1 MKENENEYI
10 RGQTRQIRMIFG
22 RNLKRLREKAKF
34 SQVDLALESG
44 ITHNFI
50 NDIEHAKRGVSL
62 DTIAKLSEAL
72 DVSPHAF
79 FIVDEDLLEK
89 ELTPYPEHIDTLL
102 KAVEDF
108 RSHYE

>member
-1 MKENENEYI
+1 MDNEQYEKPKQHI
-10 RGQTRQIRMIFG
+10 RLIFS

-34 SQVDLALESG
+34 SQIELAMESG

-62 DTIAKLSEAL
+62 DTIEKLAQAL
-72 DVSPHAF
+72 DVSPHTF
-79 FIVDEDLLEK
+79 FIEDKEALEK
-89 ELTPYPEHIDTLL
+89 DLSPYPEHIDSLI

>member
-1 MKENENEYI
+1 
-10 RGQTRQIRMIFG
+10 
-22 RNLKRLREKAKF
+22 LKRLREKAKF
-34 SQVDLALESG
+34 SQIELALESG

-62 DTIAKLSEAL
+62 DTIEKLAQAL
-72 DVSPHAF
+72 NVSPHTF
-79 FIVDEDLLEK
+79 FIEDKEALEK
-89 ELTPYPEHIDTLL
+89 DLSPYPEHIDSLI

>member
-1 MKENENEYI
+1 MNNDVLYEQPKQHI
-10 RGQTRQIRMIFG
+10 RAIFS
-22 RNLKRLREKAKF
+22 RNLKKLREKAKF
-34 SQVDLALESG
+34 SQIELAMQSG

-62 DTIAKLSEAL
+62 DTIEKLSKAL
-72 DVSPHAF
+72 NVSPHIF
-79 FIVDEDLLEK
+79 FIEDSGALEK
-89 ELTPYPEHIDTLL
+89 ELSPYPEHIDSLL

>member
-1 MKENENEYI
+1 MNEDSIY
-10 RGQTRQIRMIFG
+10 RQPKRQIRIIFG
-22 RNLKRLREKAKF
+22 RNLKRLRERAKF
-34 SQVDLALESG
+34 SQIELAMESG

-62 DTIAKLSEAL
+62 DTIEKLSKAL
-72 DVSPHAF
+72 AVSPHTF
-79 FIVDEDLLEK
+79 FIEDEEALEK
-89 ELTPYPEHIDTLL
+89 DLSPYPEHIESLI

>member
-1 MKENENEYI
+1 MKKDEYMS
-10 RGQTRQIRMIFG
+10 GQPKQMRMIFG

-34 SQVDLALESG
+34 SQVELALESG

-62 DTIAKLSEAL
+62 DTIEKLATAL

-79 FIVDEDLLEK
+79 FIIDEDSFEK
-89 ELTPYPEHIDTLL
+89 ELTPYPEHIETLL

>member
-1 MKENENEYI
+1 MDREQEEKPKQHV
-10 RGQTRQIRMIFG
+10 RLIFS

-34 SQVDLALESG
+34 SQIELAMESG

-62 DTIAKLSEAL
+62 DTIEKLSQAL
-72 DVSPHAF
+72 KVSPHTF
-79 FIVDEDLLEK
+79 FIEDSETLEK
-89 ELTPYPEHIDTLL
+89 DLSPYPEHIDSLIR
-102 KAVEDF
+102 AVEDF

>member
-1 MKENENEYI
+1 MKNDITQE
-10 RGQTRQIRMIFG
+10 RPVRQIRMVFG

-34 SQVDLALESG
+34 SQIELAMESG

-62 DTIAKLSEAL
+62 DTIEKLSEAL
-72 DVSPHAF
+72 KVSPHAF
-79 FIVDEDLLEK
+79 FIIDEDALEK
-89 ELTPYPEHIDTLL
+89 ELSPYPEHIESLL